1 MPGVS
6 GRSGRRPKP
15 TELKKLGG
23 NAGKRALNKSEP
35 AFTPITGVEPPE
47 WLDEIASTMW
57 KLSAKELCAQ
67 RILCATD
74 LHNLELFCIAYS
86 NFRSAQEH
94 VAAHGIV
101 ITGATGGPVKNPALT
116 AVNEAGRQMAT
127 FGGMLGLDPGSRQ
140 RLTGGNVKNS
150 DNPFKNL

>member
-23 NAGKRALNKSEP
+23 NAGKRALNKNEP
-35 AFTPITGVEPPE
+35 AFTPITGVDPPE

-57 KLSAKELCAQ
+57 QLAAKELCAQ
-67 RILCATD
+67 RVLCATD

-86 NFRSAQEH
+86 NFRAAQK
-94 VAAHGIV
+94 VVTTGGIV
-101 ITGATGGPVKNPALT
+101 VTGATGGPIKNPALT
-116 AVNEAGRQMAT
+116 VVNEAGRQMAT

-140 RLTGGNVKNS
+140 RLAGPQKNNS